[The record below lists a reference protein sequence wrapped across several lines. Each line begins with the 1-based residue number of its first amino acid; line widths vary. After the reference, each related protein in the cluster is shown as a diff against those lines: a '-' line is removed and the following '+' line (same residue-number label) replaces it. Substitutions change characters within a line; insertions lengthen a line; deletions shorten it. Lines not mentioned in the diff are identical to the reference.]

1 MELYTYFVGS
11 VFCVSL
17 CLTVVELYVKIAA
30 FLVSVCLINLG
41 LLIGYRKENSSM
53 ACLRFPLLTVDAM
66 DHLHLT

>member
-1 MELYTYFVGS
+1 VELYTYFVGS

-41 LLIGYRKENSSM
+41 LLIGE
-53 ACLRFPLLTVDAM
+53 AM
-66 DHLHLT
+66 L